1 MLRIHFGWRDVQN
14 VRLAQQP
21 DPLWELMCAV
31 CRWQTGQGPLEFGHW
46 RRETAGRLTRDPRG
60 ARALDMLR
68 AFVPTAGYIPDLLT
82 PPVTGEGLEAGL
94 ESVRTTPRGRLESE
108 LTRLAEATPPPGGT
122 RGPRVPATA
131 SAALVTALLRDSFH
145 ALLGPYW
152 QQVRSSVGDDVAV
165 RARSVL
171 GGGTA
176 ALLDSLGPFA
186 RWNPPH
192 LEVDYPTDRELHLEG
207 RGLTLVPSYF
217 CWRRPTALAD
227 PGLDPVLVYPIAR
240 QPLDIVRSGEQRLEQ
255 LLGRTRSAVLT
266 DVASHRTRTTT
277 EVAHTLGLAPASAS
291 YQVGVLRGAG
301 LIVSHREGKHV
312 AHSATPLAFG
322 LLAGNGQT
330 FRRGSKA
337 WSLP

>member
-1 MLRIHFGWRDVQN
+1 MLRIHFGWRDLQN
-14 VRLAQQP
+14 VRVAQQP

-46 RRETAGRLTRDPRG
+46 RRETAGRLARDSRA
-60 ARALDMLR
+60 ARALYTLR
-68 AFVPTAGYIPDLLT
+68 AFVPTSGYIPDLLT

-108 LTRLAEATPPPGGT
+108 LTRLAGTALPPGEA
-122 RGPRVPATA
+122 RGPRLPTTT
-131 SAALVTALLRDSFH
+131 SPALVTALLRDSFRT
-145 ALLGPYW
+145 LLAPYW

-165 RARSVL
+165 RARTVL

-192 LEVDYPTDRELHLEG
+192 LEVDYPTDRELRLDG

-240 QPLDIVRSGEQRLEQ
+240 QPLDIVRSGEQRLEH
-255 LLGRTRSAVLT
+255 LLGRTRSAVLA

-277 EVAHTLGLAPASAS
+277 EVAHALGLAPASAS

-312 AHSATPLAFG
+312 AHSATPLALG

-330 FRRGSKA
+330 FRGGPEARSV
-337 WSLP
+337 P